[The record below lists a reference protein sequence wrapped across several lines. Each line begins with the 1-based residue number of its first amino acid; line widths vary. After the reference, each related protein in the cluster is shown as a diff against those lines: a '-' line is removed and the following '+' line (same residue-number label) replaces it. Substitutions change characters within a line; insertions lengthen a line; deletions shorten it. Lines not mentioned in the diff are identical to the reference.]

1 MTRWPWLPPT
11 LTFLF
16 LTGGVEFILT
26 LTQTPEYLFPKPSSV
41 CGALFEFRVELGQS
55 LLQTGSAAL
64 AGLLLSALIG
74 ALSAILMSAHP
85 VLRQALYPYAVFF
98 QTVPIV
104 AIAPM
109 LIIWFGYG
117 QRSIIAA
124 SMIVSIFPI
133 VANTLTGLLSQ
144 GPELLDLFTIYKASK
159 LDVLLKLRIPGA
171 VPNFLT
177 GLRIASGLSVI
188 GALVG
193 EFVADNYEAGGGIGT
208 LVEIAIKEQ
217 RTDKVFAAVLVA
229 SILGL
234 FFFGAVGLLGRF
246 SMRRWQLPELRD

>member
-1 MTRWPWLPPT
+1 MTRLAWLPPLFT
-11 LTFLF
+11 LL
-16 LTGGVEFILT
+16 LITGGVQLA
-26 LTQTPEYLFPKPSSV
+26 LSLSQTPEYLFPKPSSV
-41 CGALFEFRVELGQS
+41 LSALFEFRGELGQS

-74 ALSAILMSAHP
+74 ALLAILMSVHP
-85 VLRQALYPYAVFF
+85 LLRQALYPYAVFF
-98 QTVPIV
+98 QTVPII

-124 SMIVSIFPI
+124 SLIVSIFPI

-144 GPELLDLFTIYKASK
+144 GPDLLDLFRIYRASK
-159 LDVLLKLRIPGA
+159 LDILLKLRIPGA
-171 VPNFLT
+171 IPNFLT

-217 RTDKVFAAVLVA
+217 RTDKVFAAVLTA
-229 SILGL
+229 SALGL
-234 FFFGAVGLLGRF
+234 LFFGAVSLLGRF

>member
-1 MTRWPWLPPT
+1 MMYRTWLPPT
-11 LTFLF
+11 LTL
-16 LTGGVEFILT
+16 LAVILG
-26 LTQTPEYLFPKPSSV
+26 LQVGLSLSQTPEYLFPKPSTVLSAV
-41 CGALFEFRVELGQS
+41 LEFRVELSKS
-55 LLQTGSAAL
+55 LLQTGWAAL
-64 AGLLLSALIG
+64 AGLVSSAFIG
-74 ALSAILMSAHP
+74 GIMAILMSIHP
-85 VLRQALYPYAVFF
+85 LIRQALYPYAVFF

-124 SMIVSIFPI
+124 SLIVSIFPI

-144 GPELLDLFTIYKASK
+144 GPELLDLFRIYKASK
-159 LDVLLKLRIPGA
+159 LDLLLKLRIPGA
-171 VPNFLT
+171 IPNFLT

-193 EFVADNYEAGGGIGT
+193 EFVADNFEGGGGIGT

-217 RTDKVFAAVLVA
+217 RTDKVFAAVFAA
-229 SILGL
+229 SLLGL
-234 FFFGAVGLLGRF
+234 FFFGAVSLLGRI